1 MADLMSHIEECL
13 EEASRHMNKAREMMK
28 EPEPGLAMW
37 LMCLGGHLK
46 AARDAIDQSL
56 THP

>member
-1 MADLMSHIEECL
+1 
-13 EEASRHMNKAREMMK
+13 MNKAREMMK